1 MKFKFKIFTF
11 TLLIFFSAY
20 CLHAQTFGCTD
31 PMASN
36 YNPSATKNNGSCIY
50 VDTSVAP
57 DRSVNLDAKVIET
70 SGLIKWNNHIWTHN
84 DNDDLKLYAL
94 DTMDGSISQSITLTN
109 TYNTDWEEISQDANF
124 VYVGDFGNNS
134 TGVRQ
139 NLRIFRIDKSSLL
152 NNAPIVDTIKF
163 SYSSQTDFT
172 PNRANKT
179 DFDCEAFIVSSDSI
193 YLFTKQ
199 WLTNQTSLYVLPKTP
214 GTYSARLKDNL
225 NVQGLITGANYLE
238 SKRMIVLCGYSSLLQ
253 PFLYLLYDFKG
264 DDFFAANKRKIS
276 LSLPFNQIEGI
287 TSTDGLKYYLTNEYF
302 SRGSFVT
309 VDQKMHELD
318 MSDFLDPYINNKHS
332 GIGKNKKKD
341 AFIVYPNPSKEKI
354 LIDIEFNE
362 KCYPFVILNSIGE
375 EVLKGLIKQSNEE
388 IDISSL
394 SFGLYTLLI
403 DGTFSY
409 RIEKQ

>member
-1 MKFKFKIFTF
+1 MKYKFKIVTF
-11 TLLIFFSAY
+11 ILSISFSSF
-20 CLHAQTFGCTD
+20 CTNAQTLGCTY
-31 PMASN
+31 PLASN
-36 YNPSATKNNGSCIY
+36 YNPNASKNNGSCVY
-50 VDTSVAP
+50 TDTSVAP
-57 DRSVNLDAKVIET
+57 YGSVNLDAKVIET

-94 DTMDGSISQSITLTN
+94 DTIDGSISQSITLTN
-109 TYNTDWEEISQDANF
+109 AYNTDWEEISQDANF

-139 NLRIFRIDKSSLL
+139 NLRIFRVDKNSLL
-152 NNAPIVDTIKF
+152 NNTPIVDTINF
-163 SYSSQTDFT
+163 SYSNQTDFT

-199 WLTNQTSLYVLPKTP
+199 WFSNQTTLYVLPKTP

-225 NVQGLITGANYLE
+225 NVQGLITGATYIE
-238 SKRMIVLCGYSSLLQ
+238 SKRMIALCGYSSLLQ

-264 DDFFAANKRKIS
+264 DDFFAANKRKIA

-287 TSTDGLKYYLTNEYF
+287 TSTDGLKYYLSNEYF
-302 SRGSFVT
+302 SRGSLVT
-309 VDQKMHELD
+309 VNQKMHMLD
-318 MSDFLDPYINNKHS
+318 MTSFLNHYINNRTS
-332 GIGKNKKKD
+332 GFAKIKKKD
-341 AFIVYPNPSKEKI
+341 SFIVYPNPSKEKV
-354 LIDIEFNE
+354 LIDLDFKE

-375 EVLKGLIKQSNEE
+375 EVIEGKIKCANEE

-394 SFGLYTLLI
+394 SDGLYTLLI
-403 DGTFSY
+403 DGAFSF